1 MGLTPLMCE
10 GQFQN
15 MWLTDSTGQRLV
27 SWMQTRDVLNVG
39 KRKSR
44 LCSQDSR
51 GKRSLPEYRELL
63 SHENLLD
70 GP

>member
-1 MGLTPLMCE
+1 
-10 GQFQN
+10 
-15 MWLTDSTGQRLV
+15 
-27 SWMQTRDVLNVG
+27 MQTRDVLNVG

-63 SHENLLD
+63 SHENLLG